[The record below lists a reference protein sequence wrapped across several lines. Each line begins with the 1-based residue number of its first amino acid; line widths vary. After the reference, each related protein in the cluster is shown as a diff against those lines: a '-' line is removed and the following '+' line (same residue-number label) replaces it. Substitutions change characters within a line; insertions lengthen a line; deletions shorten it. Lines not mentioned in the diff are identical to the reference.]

1 MILLEDKIICVN
13 ASSAPMQSLSP
24 QDGTYTLYV
33 IATRN
38 NISAQ
43 IIDNDDQVIESLQIL
58 YKKFLGYDAQDDIAK
73 TVGASIAKK
82 AIAKGITEVFFE
94 SLQDSSFTTIKA
106 LAEAARD
113 AGLKFYAKY

>member
-13 ASSAPMQSLSP
+13 ASSARTQSLSP
-24 QDGTYTLYV
+24 QDGTFTLYV

-58 YKKFLGYDAQDDIAK
+58 YKKFLGYDTQDEIAQN
-73 TVGASIAKK
+73 VGAAIAKK
-82 AIAKGITEVFFE
+82 AIAQGITEVFFE
-94 SLQDSSFTTIKA
+94 SLQDSSYTTVKA
-106 LAEAARD
+106 LAEAARE
-113 AGLKFYAKY
+113 AGLKFYTKY